1 MRAAEEIEDAA
12 IIIPRSMIASV
23 LLNGGLGFAMLIAVL
38 FCLGNV
44 DNALNTPT

>member
-1 MRAAEEIEDAA
+1 MRTAEEIEDAT

-23 LLNGGLGFAMLIAVL
+23 LLNGSLGFAMLIAIL

-44 DNALNTPT
+44 NDALTTPT